1 MKCQLK
7 EREIREFDR
16 FFLPNFGGKDDASSS
31 SQKHYVIIIISS
43 SSITRGASYLWLD
56 HYYCFFFFVHS
67 LSLSL
72 SCFLFVIFVSLL
84 LLLLLLSKRG
94 EIVGQTEARNLA
106 AKFFHTHDARKN
118 RNYASIKY
126 FICSIKLLFLR

>member
-1 MKCQLK
+1 MLLLLVVVVASRE
-7 EREIREFDR
+7 ERRT
-16 FFLPNFGGKDDASSS
+16 FGLT
-31 SQKHYVIIIISS
+31 IIIVSFSS
-43 SSITRGASYLWLD
+43 CT
-56 HYYCFFFFVHS
+56 

-72 SCFLFVIFVSLL
+72 SRFLFVIFVSL

-94 EIVGQTEARNLA
+94 EIVGQTEARNL

>member
-1 MKCQLK
+1 MLLLLVVVVASRE
-7 EREIREFDR
+7 ERRT
-16 FFLPNFGGKDDASSS
+16 FGLT
-31 SQKHYVIIIISS
+31 IIIVSFSS
-43 SSITRGASYLWLD
+43 CTL
-56 HYYCFFFFVHS
+56 S

-72 SCFLFVIFVSLL
+72 SRFLFVIFVSL

>member
-1 MKCQLK
+1 MY
-7 EREIREFDR
+7 I
-16 FFLPNFGGKDDASSS
+16 
-31 SQKHYVIIIISS
+31 IIIISS
-43 SSITRGASYLWLD
+43 SSSSSITQGASYLWLD

-94 EIVGQTEARNLA
+94 EINCGAEARNLA
-106 AKFFHTHDARKN
+106 AKFFHMHDARKN
-118 RNYASIKY
+118 RNDESIKY
-126 FICSIKLLFLR
+126 FIYSKY

>member
-1 MKCQLK
+1 M
-7 EREIREFDR
+7 
-16 FFLPNFGGKDDASSS
+16 
-31 SQKHYVIIIISS
+31 YIIIIIISSSS

-118 RNYASIKY
+118 RNYDEYKIFHLQY
-126 FICSIKLLFLR
+126 

>member
-1 MKCQLK
+1 MLLLLVVVVASRE
-7 EREIREFDR
+7 ERRT
-16 FFLPNFGGKDDASSS
+16 FGLT
-31 SQKHYVIIIISS
+31 IIIVSFSS
-43 SSITRGASYLWLD
+43 CT
-56 HYYCFFFFVHS
+56 

>member
-1 MKCQLK
+1 MHHHHQ
-7 EREIREFDR
+7 
-16 FFLPNFGGKDDASSS
+16 
-31 SQKHYVIIIISS
+31 SQKHYVIIIIISS

-94 EIVGQTEARNLA
+94 EIVGQTDRTDRSE
-106 AKFFHTHDARKN
+106 KFGGKN
-118 RNYASIKY
+118 SFTRTMQEKIETTRV
-126 FICSIKLLFLR
+126 FF

>member
-31 SQKHYVIIIISS
+31 SQKHYVIIISSS

-56 HYYCFFFFVHS
+56 HYYCFFFFVH
-67 LSLSL
+67 SLSL